1 MDNPNDTSYESLNS
15 ADQARSRLLAYC
27 FPLTH
32 PRRELSL
39 LLFDLSR
46 PRRLI
51 ELSNLTQTASR
62 TLA

>member
-15 ADQARSRLLAYC
+15 ADKARSRLLAYC

-39 LLFDLSR
+39 LLFDLAG
-46 PRRLI
+46 LGD
-51 ELSNLTQTASR
+51 
-62 TLA
+62 